1 MVVAFPSGLEST
13 LVEQGSTPELLL
25 LLTGAVVGAERVGA
39 TIVDEVGK
47 GNGVSVGKAV

>member
-13 LVEQGSTPELLL
+13 LVEQGSTPELPLP
-25 LLTGAVVGAERVGA
+25 LTGAVVGTEREGA

-47 GNGVSVGKAV
+47 GNGVSVGGGV